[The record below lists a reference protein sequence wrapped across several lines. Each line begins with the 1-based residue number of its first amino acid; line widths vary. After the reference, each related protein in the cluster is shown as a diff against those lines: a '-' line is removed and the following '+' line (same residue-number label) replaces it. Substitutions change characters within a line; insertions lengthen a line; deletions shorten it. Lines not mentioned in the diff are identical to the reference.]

1 MSESIANSE
10 AIVKYGGLTNA
21 ELLLVYFRFKK
32 YLENLDS
39 NLNQQQISKPIDT
52 PIGKGVVIQKV
63 PAEHVERF
71 KKTEYYKLTRLV
83 VEKLE
88 PIAEVIME
96 CDDSLQSL
104 ANELR

>member
-1 MSESIANSE
+1 MSESTANSE

-21 ELLLVYFRFKK
+21 ELLLIYFRFKK

-39 NLNQQQISKPIDT
+39 NLDQQQISKPIDT
-52 PIGKGVVIQKV
+52 PMGKGVAFKKV
-63 PAEHVERF
+63 SSEHVERF

-88 PIAEVIME
+88 PIAEIIIE
-96 CDDSLQSL
+96 CDESLKSL
-104 ANELR
+104 ADELR

>member
-1 MSESIANSE
+1 MSESTANSE

-39 NLNQQQISKPIDT
+39 NLNQQQVSKPIET
-52 PIGKGVVIQKV
+52 PLGKGMVIQKV
-63 PAEHVERF
+63 PAEHVEQF
-71 KKTEYYKLTRLV
+71 KKTEYYKLTKLV
-83 VEKLE
+83 VEKLQ
-88 PIAEVIME
+88 PIAEVILE

-104 ANELR
+104 VDELR